1 MLHVTF
7 PEIVSV
13 MQGAGSTVSVAE
25 GHGCLCGALCIS
37 DDCTLER
44 WLEEL
49 IPEEEGVPVADDIKQ
64 TMYLLYAD
72 TLRAL
77 RGDEMDFQPF
87 LPDDAVALEQRTTA
101 LSQWCQGFLYGL
113 GTARPLQP
121 ERMPKSIDEV
131 LLDFTSI
138 SRAEADPSGD
148 AEEDEEAYTEVVEY
162 IRAATQLI
170 HDELDAVRSDSD
182 VPSDDDGLDDGPD
195 DDLDDEFESRQH

>member
-7 PEIVSV
+7 PEIASV
-13 MQGAGSTVSVAE
+13 MQGAGSTVPVSE

-37 DDCTLER
+37 DDYSLDR

-49 IPEEEGVPVADDIKQ
+49 VEVEEGAVIPGEVEQ
-64 TMYLLYAD
+64 PMRLLYAD

-77 RGDEMDFQPF
+77 RGDDMDFQPF
-87 LPDDAVALEQRTTA
+87 LPDDGVALEQRTKA

-113 GTARPLQP
+113 GSVRALQP
-121 ERMPKSIDEV
+121 EQLPKSIDEI
-131 LLDFTSI
+131 LLDFSNI
-138 SRAEADPSGD
+138 GRAEVDPSGN

-170 HDELDAVRSDSD
+170 HDELDAVRSGEVADAMPDDSD
-182 VPSDDDGLDDGPD
+182 EDVGP
-195 DDLDDEFESRQH
+195 LH

>member
-1 MLHVTF
+1 MLQVTF

-13 MQGAGSTVSVAE
+13 MQDAGSTVPVAE
-25 GHGCLCGALCIS
+25 GHGCLCGALCVS
-37 DDCTLER
+37 DEYTLDR

-49 IPEEEGVPVADDIKQ
+49 VPDEEGAGVPEDVVQ
-64 TMYLLYAD
+64 TMRLLYAD

-87 LPDDAVALEQRTTA
+87 LPDDSAALEQRTTA

-131 LLDFTSI
+131 LLDFTNI
-138 SRAEADPSGD
+138 SRAEVDSSGN
-148 AEEDEEAYTEVVEY
+148 AEDDEEAYVEVVEY

-170 HDELDAVRSDSD
+170 HDELDAVRSDTD
-182 VPSDDDGLDDGPD
+182 VAADDPDEEAEDDDDIL
-195 DDLDDEFESRQH
+195 H